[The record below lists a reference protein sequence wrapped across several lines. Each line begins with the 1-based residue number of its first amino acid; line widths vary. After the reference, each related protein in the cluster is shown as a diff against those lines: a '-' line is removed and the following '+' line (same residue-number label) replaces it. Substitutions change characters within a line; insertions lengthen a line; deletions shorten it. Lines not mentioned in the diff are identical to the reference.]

1 MARPADKPQV
11 ESVSIEAE
19 VISRSVSEFIPVSNT
34 SYKSVFAAFVAIL
47 IFTSTIF
54 GLRLLT
60 DRESESDLS
69 NIIPE
74 WNFGF
79 EYVDSPEGHSD
90 ARVFYVVNPLAGE
103 LYGNSSWAVFGNEH
117 GGNCCEHYLAAT
129 KEGWILNFG
138 GEYPTW
144 SEDRGHT
151 WQEYRPTIFSQIGC
165 LEPKPTV
172 PGQEGLGEGSIVQA
186 TNGDLIS
193 MGWFPYPSSSGAD
206 QFYAFF
212 YDAEDEEWSWC
223 FNRTPEPFYDRSWQ
237 VEVVGPITGGFY
249 GNGPWASLVISNFW
263 HQVQNIGGQIST
275 DGLNYDYF
283 DFPERDMELDVMVVD
298 LNFSELGPEWDFTK
312 PHKEMRAFP
321 VPSGG
326 LYFPN
331 YFVNGDDAYL
341 DTNLEW
347 WRGETTEGHNLLSQ
361 YCAFDSSAALH
372 CVKLEGLALTHHLS
386 WDGGNNWQNQTYNL
400 SEFAADIEEWEFHA
414 NGEHDLFVLNV
425 RYQSAEGP
433 DIDVAWSVRGYSE
446 NMSPDSMTFLG
457 LGDLDSTSGAGN
469 DIRFDFAS
477 MGILP
482 DGGSFIAYHD
492 SSDPDPLFGVE
503 LYLPE
508 EYAHHTSNV

>member
-1 MARPADKPQV
+1 MPSSEVSRTLAAISMA
-11 ESVSIEAE
+11 
-19 VISRSVSEFIPVSNT
+19 
-34 SYKSVFAAFVAIL
+34 
-47 IFTSTIF
+47 
-54 GLRLLT
+54 
-60 DRESESDLS
+60 
-69 NIIPE
+69 IITT
-74 WNFGF
+74 
-79 EYVDSPEGHSD
+79 
-90 ARVFYVVNPLAGE
+90 LAGCIE
-103 LYGNSSWAVFGNEH
+103 ESQTQGNVLPWDLDYYLIDPPSTYEDYRNFTVAHPYNNETWGNSSWTVYGNEH

-151 WQEYRPTIFSQIGC
+151 WQEYLPSIFSQFGC
-165 LEPKPTV
+165 MEPKPTV

-237 VEVVGPITGGFY
+237 VEVVGPINGGLY

-263 HQVQNIGGQIST
+263 HQVQNIGGQLST

-283 DFPERDMELDVMVVD
+283 DFPDRDENLDLMEVD
-298 LNFSELGPEWDFTK
+298 LDPAALGPEWDFTK

-326 LYFPN
+326 LYFPS
-331 YFVNGDDAYL
+331 YFIDGSDAYL
-341 DTNLEW
+341 DTSLNW
-347 WRGETTEGHNLLSQ
+347 WTGTTMNGSSLPSQ
-361 YCAFDSSAALH
+361 YCAFDSSTALH
-372 CVKLEGLALTHHLS
+372 CVSASETVLKHMLS
-386 WDGGNNWQNQTYNL
+386 WDGGETWQNQTYNL
-400 SEFAADIEEWEFHA
+400 SEKATEIEEWEFHS
-414 NGEHDLFVLNV
+414 NGVHDLFVLNV

-433 DIDVAWSVRGYSE
+433 DVDISWHVRDFSNNLE
-446 NMSPDSMTFLG
+446 PDMLTYLG

-469 DIRFDFAS
+469 EIRFDFAS

-482 DGGSFIAYHD
+482 DGGAFIAYHD
-492 SSDPDPLFGVE
+492 STDPDPLFGVE
-503 LYLPE
+503 MLIPLSYAPIANLYMVG
-508 EYAHHTSNV
+508 HNH